1 MKITFGRIFET
12 SLVAKTKSF
21 KELQPLIEW
30 LQQAIDNL
38 ARVSTGA
45 VTLADNIDS
54 NFYSLTL
61 KSASLNVSQEFRI
74 TKAPIALI
82 VAKQSPTTPK
92 VTSFSWQML
101 PNGNCQANFIF
112 ATAPST
118 GISVTLLAFNA

>member
-12 SLVAKTKSF
+12 SLIAKTKSF

-45 VTLADNIDS
+45 VTLGDNIDAS
-54 NFYSLTL
+54 TYVQKV
-61 KSASLNVSQEFRI
+61 KSASLNVSVEF
-74 TKAPIALI
+74 KVNKVPAALF
-82 VAKQSPTTPK
+82 VSKQAPTTP
-92 VTSFSWQML
+92 VVSAFSWQIL

-112 ATAPST
+112 TAAP
-118 GISVTLLAFNA
+118 TLGVDVSLVAFNA

>member
-12 SLVAKTKSF
+12 SLIAKTKSF

-38 ARVSTGA
+38 ARASTGA

-54 NFYSLTL
+54 DFYTQKV
-61 KSASLNVSQEFRI
+61 KSTALNVSLEFRVNKVP
-74 TKAPIALI
+74 TALF
-82 VAKQSPTTPK
+82 VAKQAPVTPQ
-92 VTSFSWQML
+92 VSSFSWQIL

-112 ATAPST
+112 TAAPTQGVDVSL
-118 GISVTLLAFNA
+118 VAFNA